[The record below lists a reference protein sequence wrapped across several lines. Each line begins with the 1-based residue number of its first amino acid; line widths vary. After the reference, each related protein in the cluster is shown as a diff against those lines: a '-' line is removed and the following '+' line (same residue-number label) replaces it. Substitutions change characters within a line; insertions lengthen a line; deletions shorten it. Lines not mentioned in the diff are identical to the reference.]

1 MTQKPLKVDV
11 EDVSVGRP
19 IDLAWAKRADQLQ
32 LESLPTIRTS
42 AERWAGTLTGLLGAV
57 GIATILDGPDRF
69 NTLSSGAETVSKAA
83 FSVAAV
89 LTLVGAGLAI
99 VAAQSTSR
107 RVLLPAAGSY
117 REASEEAVRSAT
129 RCLTASRW
137 LVALAV
143 VATLVA
149 GGCLWWGDRDE
160 SSTQRVDVRGCLA
173 TRTQGQGSVMRSP
186 DLIVRC
192 NNG

>member
-1 MTQKPLKVDV
+1 MTEEPLRV
-11 EDVSVGRP
+11 EVENVSVGRP

-32 LESLPTIRTS
+32 LESLSTIRTS

-57 GIATILDGPDRF
+57 GIASILDGPDRF
-69 NTLSSGAETVSKAA
+69 NDLSSAAETISKAA

-89 LTLVGAGLAI
+89 LTLIGAGLAI

-107 RVLLPAAGSY
+107 RILLPTAGSY
-117 REASEEAVRSAT
+117 QEASEEAVRSAT

-143 VATLVA
+143 VATLIA

-160 SSTQRVDVRGCLA
+160 PSARRVDVRGCLA
-173 TRTQGQGSVMRSP
+173 TSTQGQPNATRPP

-192 NNG
+192 QDG